1 MPSTPLSRRHF
12 VQSIAAAGGASLLS
26 ARSHAAVLGAND
38 RIRIGIIGAGGMAT
52 NHMKALVKMREAENL
67 EIVNVCD
74 IYQNRLDKAV
84 QLTGGT
90 PVKEYRRVFDNK
102 DIDYVLI
109 ATPEHW
115 HYQMANDA
123 LDAGKHVYVEKP
135 MTQNIAQAVKLNAK
149 VKATGRKLQVG
160 VQGMSDESY
169 AVAYEHVKAGELG
182 NIVLAQIDYSRNYT
196 GDFWAGADYP
206 IDNDAKPG
214 VNLDWEAWL
223 GPAPK
228 RPWDPERYFRWGRYW
243 DYSGGIAS
251 DLFIHRA
258 TRLLKALNL
267 SFPEYVVATG
277 GKFEYKDSL
286 AEIPDTFNVLAD
298 YPGGP
303 TMQLVSSMGND
314 TAVDHLIRGHH
325 ATLYFTR
332 TGFTIKPQKQ
342 YEKDM
347 QPITY
352 EKKGAEDLTLHH
364 RNLQAAIRENQ
375 PLNCD
380 SDLGLHGVVVCDMAV
395 ESFRKRQYLKWD
407 DKKREAVRA

>member
-1 MPSTPLSRRHF
+1 
-12 VQSIAAAGGASLLS
+12 VQSVAAAGVAAGVS
-26 ARSHAAVLGAND
+26 ARSYAAIVGANE
-38 RIRIGIIGAGGMAT
+38 RIRIGVIGAGGMAT
-52 NHMKALVKMREAENL
+52 NHMETLVKMREGDNF

-74 IYQNRLDKAV
+74 IWDKRLDKAA
-84 QLTGGT
+84 QLTGGA
-90 PVKEYRRVFDNK
+90 PVKDYRQVLDNK
-102 DIDYVLI
+102 ETDYVLI
-109 ATPEHW
+109 AVPEHW
-115 HYQMANDA
+115 HFQMEMDA

-135 MTQNIAQAVKLNAK
+135 MTQNIAQAQKVVAK

-169 AVAYEHVKAGELG
+169 AVAYEHIKAGELG
-182 NIVLAQIDYSRNYT
+182 NVVLAQIDYSRNYR
-196 GDFWAGADYP
+196 GDFWAGDDYP
-206 IDNDAKPG
+206 IDPDAKPG
-214 VNLDWEAWL
+214 ANLNWDAWL

-228 RPWDPERYFRWGRYW
+228 RPWDPERYFRWRRYW
-243 DYSGGIAS
+243 DYSGGIAT

-258 TRLLKALNL
+258 SRLLKALNL
-267 SFPEYVVATG
+267 SFPDYVVATG

-314 TAVDHLIRGHH
+314 TPVDHMIRGHK
-325 ATLYFTR
+325 ATLYFTK
-332 TGFTIKPQKQ
+332 TGFTIKPQ
-342 YEKDM
+342 EEFAKDM

-364 RNLQAAIRENQ
+364 RNLQAAIRSNE

-380 SDLGLHGVVVCDMAV
+380 STLGLYGVVICDMAV
-395 ESFRKRQYLKWD
+395 ESYRKRQYLKWD
-407 DKKREAVRA
+407 KAKGMAVKA

>member
-1 MPSTPLSRRHF
+1 
-12 VQSIAAAGGASLLS
+12 
-26 ARSHAAVLGAND
+26 
-38 RIRIGIIGAGGMAT
+38 
-52 NHMKALVKMREAENL
+52 VK
-67 EIVNVCD
+67 D
-74 IYQNRLDKAV
+74 
-84 QLTGGT
+84 
-90 PVKEYRRVFDNK
+90 YRRLLENK

-115 HYQMANDA
+115 HYQMASDA
-123 LDAGKHVYVEKP
+123 LEAGKHVYVEKP
-135 MTQNIAQAVKLNAK
+135 MTQNIAQAHKLAEK

-182 NIVLAQIDYSRNYT
+182 NIVLAQIDYSRNHV
-196 GDFWAGADYP
+196 GDFWAGNDYP
-206 IDNDAKPG
+206 IDADAQPG
-214 VNLDWEAWL
+214 VNLNWEAWL
-223 GPAPK
+223 GQH
-228 RPWDPERYFRWGRYW
+228 RRGRGSGALLPLASVL

-277 GKFEYKDSL
+277 GKFEFKDSI

-314 TAVDHLIRGHH
+314 TAVDHMIRGHH
-325 ATLYFTR
+325 ATCTYAHRLHNQ
-332 TGFTIKPQKQ
+332 PQKQ
-342 YEKDM
+342 FEKDI
-347 QPITY
+347 QAVTY

-364 RNLQAAIRENQ
+364 RNLQAAIRTNE

-380 SDLGLHGVVVCDMAV
+380 ST
-395 ESFRKRQYLKWD
+395 
-407 DKKREAVRA
+407 

>member
-1 MPSTPLSRRHF
+1 MPILPVSRRTF
-12 VQSIAAAGGASLLS
+12 VQSVAAASVLS
-26 ARSHAAVLGAND
+26 ARSYSAVKGAND
-38 RIRIGIIGAGGMAT
+38 RIRIGVIGAGGMAT
-52 NHMKALVKMREAENL
+52 NHMKTLVKMRAGDNF

-74 IYQNRLDKAV
+74 IYDKRLDEAA
-84 QLTGGT
+84 QLTGAA
-90 PVKEYRRVFDNK
+90 PVKDYRKVLENK
-102 DIDYVLI
+102 DTDYVLI
-109 ATPEHW
+109 AVPEHW
-115 HYQMANDA
+115 HFQMTMDA

-135 MTQNIAQAVKLNAK
+135 MTQNIAQAHKVVEK

-182 NIVLAQIDYSRNYT
+182 NIVLAQIDYSRNYK
-196 GDFWAGADYP
+196 GDFWAGDDYP
-206 IDNDAKPG
+206 IDTDAKPG
-214 VNLDWEAWL
+214 VNLDWDAWL

-228 RPWDPERYFRWGRYW
+228 RPWDPERYFRWRRYW
-243 DYSGGIAS
+243 DYSGGIAT

-258 TRLLKALNL
+258 SRLIKALNL
-267 SFPEYVVATG
+267 SFPDYVVATG
-277 GKFEYKDSL
+277 GKFEYKDSV

-314 TAVDHLIRGHH
+314 TPVDHMIRGHK
-325 ATLYFTR
+325 ATLFFTK
-332 TGFTIKPQKQ
+332 TGFTIKPQEE

-347 QPITY
+347 QPVTY
-352 EKKGAEDLTLHH
+352 EKKGAESLTLHH

-380 SDLGLHGVVVCDMAV
+380 ATLGLYGVAICDMAV
-395 ESFRKRQYLKWD
+395 ASFRQRQYLKWD
-407 DKKREAVRA
+407 REKGKAVRA

>member
-1 MPSTPLSRRHF
+1 MPTLPLSRRTF
-12 VQSIAAAGGASLLS
+12 VQSVAAASVLS
-26 ARSHAAVLGAND
+26 ARSYSATLGANE
-38 RIRIGIIGAGGMAT
+38 RIKIGVIGAGGMAT
-52 NHMKALVKMREAENL
+52 NHMETLVKMRAGDNF

-74 IYQNRLDKAV
+74 IYDKRLDKAA
-84 QLTGGT
+84 QLTGGM
-90 PVKEYRRVFDNK
+90 PVKDYRKVLDNK
-102 DIDYVLI
+102 DTDYVLI
-109 ATPEHW
+109 AVPEHW
-115 HYQMANDA
+115 HFQMTMDA

-135 MTQNIAQAVKLNAK
+135 MTQNIAQGHKVLEK

-182 NIVLAQIDYSRNYT
+182 NVVLAQIDYSRNYK
-196 GDFWAGADYP
+196 GDFWAGDDYP
-206 IDNDAKPG
+206 IDADAKPG

-228 RPWDPERYFRWGRYW
+228 RPWDPERYFRWRRYW
-243 DYSGGIAS
+243 DYSGGIAT

-258 TRLLKALNL
+258 SRLIKALNL

-277 GKFEYKDSL
+277 GKFEYKDSV

-314 TAVDHLIRGHH
+314 TPVDHMIRGHK
-325 ATLYFTR
+325 ATLFFTR
-332 TGFTIKPQKQ
+332 TGFTIKPQEE
-342 YEKDM
+342 YEKDI
-347 QPITY
+347 QPLTY
-352 EKKGAEDLTLHH
+352 QKKGAESLTLHH

-380 SDLGLHGVVVCDMAV
+380 ATLGLYGVAICDMAV

-407 DKKREAVRA
+407 KEKGTAVRA

>member
-1 MPSTPLSRRHF
+1 MSSPPVSRRQF
-12 VQSIAAAGGASLLS
+12 VQTVAAASALS
-26 ARSHAAVLGAND
+26 ARGYSANN
-38 RIRIGIIGAGGMAT
+38 RLRIGIIGAGGMAT
-52 NHMKALVKMREAENL
+52 NHMEALVKMREADNF

-74 IYQNRLDKAV
+74 IYSKRLDQAA
-84 QLTGGT
+84 QLTGGK
-90 PVKEYRRVFDNK
+90 PLKDYRQLLDNK

-115 HYQMANDA
+115 HFQMAMDA

-135 MTQNIAQAVKLNAK
+135 MTQNIAQANKLVAK

-169 AVAYEHVKAGELG
+169 AVANEHIQAGELG
-182 NIVLAQIDYSRNYT
+182 NIVLAQIDYSRNYH
-196 GDFWAGADYP
+196 GDFWAGDDYP
-206 IDNDAKPG
+206 IDPDAKPG
-214 VNLDWEAWL
+214 VNLDWDAWL

-228 RPWDPERYFRWGRYW
+228 RAWDPERYFRWRRYW

-258 TRLLKALNL
+258 TRLIKALNL
-267 SFPEYVVATG
+267 SFPDYVAATG
-277 GKFEYKDSL
+277 GTFEYKSTL

-314 TAVDHLIRGHH
+314 APVDHMIRGHK
-325 ATLYFTR
+325 ATLYFSR
-332 TGFTIKPQKQ
+332 TGFTIKPQRQ
-342 YEKDM
+342 FEKDM

-364 RNLQAAIRENQ
+364 RNLQAAIRDNQ

-380 SDLGLHGVVVCDMAV
+380 STLGLYGVVICDMAV

-407 DKKREAVRA
+407 KAKGMAVRA

>member
-1 MPSTPLSRRHF
+1 
-12 VQSIAAAGGASLLS
+12 VQSVAAASVLS
-26 ARSHAAVLGAND
+26 ARSYAATKGANG
-38 RIRIGIIGAGGMAT
+38 RIRIGVIGAGGMAT
-52 NHMKALVKMREAENL
+52 NHMETLVKMRADDNF

-74 IYQNRLDKAV
+74 IYDKRLEKAA
-84 QLTGGT
+84 QITGAA
-90 PVKEYRRVFDNK
+90 PVKDYRKVLDNK
-102 DIDYVLI
+102 DTDYVLI
-109 ATPEHW
+109 AVPEHW
-115 HYQMANDA
+115 HFQMTMDA

-135 MTQNIAQAVKLNAK
+135 MTQNIAQAHKVVEK

-182 NIVLAQIDYSRNYT
+182 NVVLAQIDYSRNYR
-196 GDFWAGADYP
+196 GDFWAGDDYP
-206 IDNDAKPG
+206 IDPDAKPG
-214 VNLDWEAWL
+214 VNLNWDAWL

-228 RPWDPERYFRWGRYW
+228 RPWDPERYFRWRRYW

-258 TRLLKALNL
+258 SRLIKALNL
-267 SFPEYVVATG
+267 TFPEYVVATG
-277 GKFEYKDSL
+277 GKFEYKDSV

-314 TAVDHLIRGHH
+314 TAVGHMIRGHT
-325 ATLYFTR
+325 ATLYFTP
-332 TGFTIKPQKQ
+332 TGFTIKPQQ
-342 YEKDM
+342 EFEKDM
-347 QPITY
+347 QPVTY
-352 EKKGAEDLTLHH
+352 QKKGSESLTLHH

-380 SDLGLHGVVVCDMAV
+380 AILGLYGVTICDMAV

-407 DKKREAVRA
+407 KAKGMAVKA

>member
-1 MPSTPLSRRHF
+1 MPTLPVSRRMF
-12 VQSIAAAGGASLLS
+12 VQSVAAASVLS
-26 ARSHAAVLGAND
+26 ARSYAAARGAND
-38 RIRIGIIGAGGMAT
+38 RLRIGVIGAGGMAT
-52 NHMKALVKMREAENL
+52 NHMETLVKMRAGDNF

-74 IYQNRLDKAV
+74 IYDKRLDKAA
-84 QLTGGT
+84 QLTGGV
-90 PVKEYRRVFDNK
+90 PVKDYRKVLDNK
-102 DIDYVLI
+102 DTDYVLI
-109 ATPEHW
+109 AVPEHW
-115 HYQMANDA
+115 HFQMTMDA

-135 MTQNIAQAVKLNAK
+135 MTQNIAQAHNVAAK

-169 AVAYEHVKAGELG
+169 AVAYEHVKAGDLG
-182 NIVLAQIDYSRNYT
+182 NVVLAQIDYSRNYK
-196 GDFWAGADYP
+196 GDFWAGDDYP
-206 IDNDAKPG
+206 IDTDAKPG
-214 VNLDWEAWL
+214 VNLNWDAWL

-228 RPWDPERYFRWGRYW
+228 RPWDPERYFRWRRYW
-243 DYSGGIAS
+243 DYSGGIAT

-258 TRLLKALNL
+258 SRLIKALNL
-267 SFPEYVVATG
+267 SFPDYVVATG

-298 YPGGP
+298 YPDGP

-314 TAVDHLIRGHH
+314 TPVDHMIRGHK
-325 ATLYFTR
+325 ATLFFTR
-332 TGFTIKPQKQ
+332 TGFTIKPQEE

-347 QPITY
+347 QPVTY
-352 EKKGAEDLTLHH
+352 EKKGAESLTLHH

-380 SDLGLHGVVVCDMAV
+380 ATLGLYGVAICDMAV

-407 DKKREAVRA
+407 KERGLAVRA

>member
-1 MPSTPLSRRHF
+1 MPTLPVSRRTF
-12 VQSIAAAGGASLLS
+12 VQSVAAASVLS
-26 ARSHAAVLGAND
+26 ARSYAATKGAND
-38 RIRIGIIGAGGMAT
+38 RIRIGVIGAGGMAT
-52 NHMKALVKMREAENL
+52 NHMETLVKMRADDNF

-74 IYQNRLDKAV
+74 IYDKRLEKAA
-84 QLTGGT
+84 QITGAA
-90 PVKEYRRVFDNK
+90 PVKDYRKVLDNK
-102 DIDYVLI
+102 DTDYVLI
-109 ATPEHW
+109 AVPEHW
-115 HYQMANDA
+115 HFQMTMDA

-135 MTQNIAQAVKLNAK
+135 MTQNIAQAHKVVEK

-182 NIVLAQIDYSRNYT
+182 NVVLAQIDYSRNYR
-196 GDFWAGADYP
+196 GDFWAGDDYP
-206 IDNDAKPG
+206 IDPDAKPG
-214 VNLDWEAWL
+214 VNLNWDAWL

-228 RPWDPERYFRWGRYW
+228 RPWDPERYFRWRRYW

-258 TRLLKALNL
+258 SRLIKALNL
-267 SFPEYVVATG
+267 TFPEYVVATG
-277 GKFEYKDSL
+277 GKFEYKDSV

-314 TAVDHLIRGHH
+314 TAVDHMIRGHT
-325 ATLYFTR
+325 ATLYFTP
-332 TGFTIKPQKQ
+332 TGFTIKPQQ
-342 YEKDM
+342 EFEKDM
-347 QPITY
+347 QPVTY
-352 EKKGAEDLTLHH
+352 QKKGSESLTLHH

-380 SDLGLHGVVVCDMAV
+380 AILGLYGVTICDMAV

-407 DKKREAVRA
+407 KAKGMAVKA

>member
-52 NHMKALVKMREAENL
+52 NHMRALVKMREAENL

-206 IDNDAKPG
+206 IDDDAKPG
-214 VNLDWEAWL
+214 VNLDWQAWL

-228 RPWDPERYFRWGRYW
+228 RRWDPERYFRWRRYW

-303 TMQLVSSMGND
+303 TMQLISSMGND
-314 TAVDHLIRGHH
+314 TGVDHLIRGHH
-325 ATLYFTR
+325 ATLQFTR

-380 SDLGLHGVVVCDMAV
+380 SELGLHGVVVCDMAV

-407 DKKREAVRA
+407 DKKQEAVRA

>member
-1 MPSTPLSRRHF
+1 MPTRRQF
-12 VQSIAAAGGASLLS
+12 VQSIAAGASLLS
-26 ARSHAAVLGAND
+26 ARANSND
-38 RIRIGIIGAGGMAT
+38 RLRIGIIGAGGMAT
-52 NHMKALVKMREAENL
+52 NHMHALVKMREAENL
-67 EIVNVCD
+67 ELVNVCD
-74 IYQNRLDKAV
+74 IYQKRLDKAAA
-84 QLTGGT
+84 LTGGA
-90 PVKEYRRVFDNK
+90 PVDDYRRLLDNK

-115 HYQMANDA
+115 HYQMAMDA

-135 MTQNIAQAVKLNAK
+135 MTQNIPQAIKLHAK
-149 VKATGRKLQVG
+149 VKASGKKLQVG

-182 NIVLAQIDYSRNYT
+182 NVVLAQIDYSRNYM
-196 GDFWAGADYP
+196 GDFWAGDDYP
-206 IDNDAKPG
+206 IDPDAKPG
-214 VNLDWEAWL
+214 VNLNWEAWL

-228 RPWDPERYFRWGRYW
+228 RPWDPERYFRWRRYW

-277 GKFEYKDSL
+277 EKFEYKDSL

-303 TMQLVSSMGND
+303 TMQLVSSMAND
-314 TAVDHLIRGHH
+314 TPVDHMIRGHH

-332 TGFTIKPQKQ
+332 TGFTIKPQKE

-347 QPITY
+347 QPFTY

-364 RNLQAAIRENQ
+364 KNLQAAIRENG
-375 PLNCD
+375 PLD
-380 SDLGLHGVVVCDMAV
+380 SAMPP
-395 ESFRKRQYLKWD
+395 
-407 DKKREAVRA
+407 

>member
-1 MPSTPLSRRHF
+1 MPTLPVSRRTF
-12 VQSIAAAGGASLLS
+12 VQSVAAASLLS
-26 ARSHAAVLGAND
+26 ARSYSRTLGAND
-38 RIRIGIIGAGGMAT
+38 RLRIGVIGAGGMAT
-52 NHMKALVKMREAENL
+52 NHMETLVKMREGDNF

-74 IYQNRLDKAV
+74 IYDKRLDKAA
-84 QLTGGT
+84 QLTGGV
-90 PVKEYRRVFDNK
+90 PVKDYRKVLENK
-102 DIDYVLI
+102 DTDYVLI
-109 ATPEHW
+109 AVPEHW
-115 HYQMANDA
+115 HFQMTMDA

-135 MTQNIAQAVKLNAK
+135 MTQNIAQAHKVVAK

-169 AVAYEHVKAGELG
+169 AVAYEHVKAGDLG
-182 NIVLAQIDYSRNYT
+182 NVVLAQIDYSRNYK
-196 GDFWAGADYP
+196 GDFWAGDDYP
-206 IDNDAKPG
+206 IDADAKPG
-214 VNLDWEAWL
+214 VNLNWDAWL

-228 RPWDPERYFRWGRYW
+228 RPWDPERYFRWRRYW
-243 DYSGGIAS
+243 DYSGGIAT

-258 TRLLKALNL
+258 SRLIKALNL
-267 SFPEYVVATG
+267 SFPDYVVATG

-298 YPGGP
+298 YPDGP

-314 TAVDHLIRGHH
+314 TPVDHMIRGHK
-325 ATLYFTR
+325 ATLFFTR
-332 TGFTIKPQKQ
+332 TGFTIKPQEE

-347 QPITY
+347 QPVTY
-352 EKKGAEDLTLHH
+352 EKKGAESLTLHH

-380 SDLGLHGVVVCDMAV
+380 STLGLYGVAICDMAV

-407 DKKREAVRA
+407 REKGTAVRA